1 MEVEVKYETEFGSKF
16 SIMDIKEISKFIK
29 RFKVLNVDFIKTK

>member
-1 MEVEVKYETEFGSKF
+1 MQVEVKYETEFGSKF

-29 RFKVLNVDFIKTK
+29 RFKILSVNTINKK